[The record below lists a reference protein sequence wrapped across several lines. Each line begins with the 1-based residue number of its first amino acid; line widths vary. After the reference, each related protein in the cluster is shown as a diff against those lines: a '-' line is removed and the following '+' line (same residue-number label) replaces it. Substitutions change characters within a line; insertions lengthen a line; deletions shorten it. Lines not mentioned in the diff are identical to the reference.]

1 MSIWVKAFTRNKNM
15 CALSTEFLWHL
26 LTIMHF
32 CLMTFMNRAVT
43 DPHSHHLSSIGGAFL
58 FMFVSARRLCCSNK
72 HPLNSVASKQS
83 FFPTHATCPSQVSRE
98 AVPCH
103 HVRSSFRDADTKRS
117 VGKNFPGHH
126 GRQNEICRILH
137 WLLRYFLKHD
147 TRLIYSHSIRK
158 SKSYGPMGKEMP
170 NGLRVGRFSEHH
182 QC

>member
-72 HPLNSVASKQS
+72 HPLNSVAYKQS

-98 AVPCH
+98 LGVLGQNQGP
-103 HVRSSFRDADTKRS
+103 SFTPVAYLPKQLDTTIQGWPACIHALGAAALPS
-117 VGKNFPGHH
+117 
-126 GRQNEICRILH
+126 QE
-137 WLLRYFLKHD
+137 
-147 TRLIYSHSIRK
+147 
-158 SKSYGPMGKEMP
+158 SK
-170 NGLRVGRFSEHH
+170 
-182 QC
+182 